1 VSNDWSTTP
10 PSAQQFPAV
19 PASPA
24 DATAATLRRIA
35 EQARENARNLLR
47 SAGITISDALMTVSR
62 SLRVEGDLTATG
74 QARLLA
80 DLELGGDGVVTGL
93 LQSENFVPGVSG
105 WRLTPTGLEVY
116 TITLGG
122 GIVGNAALAN
132 PVLPAAFSGSGA
144 GFATGAFT
152 WETKG
157 TSSIVV
163 PAGFTKA
170 IVSANG
176 YARVTNTSGA
186 SGFLMVRPMIQGVA
200 GNEGIV
206 PQISALS
213 YGAESTNMSVL
224 LNNLTPG
231 DAVTAACQVA
241 TSQPWGADSGNLA
254 RVSGTVTWFR

>member
-62 SLRVEGDLTATG
+62 SLRVEGDLSSTGSTQIGGTLDVDATSVFDG
-74 QARLLA
+74 DSTFHGSVVIDGDLA
-80 DLELGGDGVVTGL
+80 
-93 LQSENFVPGVSG
+93 VPNGS
-105 WRLTPTGLEVY
+105 
-116 TITLGG
+116 ID
-122 GIVGNAALAN
+122 NAALAN

-163 PAGFTKA
+163 PPGFTKA